1 MMTTLRVL
9 GAEALGTFY
18 LCFAGIAAILCTQP
32 PINSGAGLV
41 GIALAHGLAL
51 SIAVSNFG
59 GISGAH
65 VNPAVTAGLM
75 ITGRIKPPLAM
86 LYVVAQLLGA
96 SIAALTC
103 REIFPMEAVNAGMLG
118 IPLPAAWAGT
128 GTIFCVE
135 FVLTFLLI
143 TSVFGTAVD
152 ERGKTVKIGGFGIGL
167 TVAFDILAGGPI
179 TGASM
184 NPARSFGPALVMG
197 HWEWHWLY
205 WVAPVLGGCAAALFY
220 HAFLLVTP
228 DKPPVREEQL
238 ERGRR

>member
-9 GAEALGTFY
+9 AAEALGTFY

-32 PINSGAGLV
+32 PINAGGGLV
-41 GIALAHGLAL
+41 AIALAHGLAL
-51 SIAVSNFG
+51 SIAVNNFG

-65 VNPAVTAGLM
+65 FNPAVTLGMLV
-75 ITGRIKPPLAM
+75 TGRIKPALAI
-86 LYVVAQLLGA
+86 LYIVAQLLGA

-103 REIFPMEAVNAGMLG
+103 RDVFPMEAINAGMLG
-118 IPLPAAWAGT
+118 IPLPAAWAST

-135 FVLTFLLI
+135 FVLTFLLV
-143 TSVFGTAVD
+143 TSIFGTTID

-205 WVAPVLGGCAAALFY
+205 WVAPVLGGMAAALFY
-220 HAFLLVTP
+220 HAFLLITP
-228 DKPPVREEQL
+228 DKPPVKEEYL
-238 ERGRR
+238 DRGRR